1 MQNERLISEFTHQ
14 AASFNASPAMR
25 SAAALDAF
33 VEMLPTSSE
42 QAWLDVACGPGVVTR
57 ALARRVGSVV
67 GADLTPAMIEMAR
80 LESVGIANARFELAD
95 ASRLPFA
102 DGSFDG
108 AVTRFSMHHIPSPI
122 RIVREMARVVKPGG
136 WVAVSDHVT
145 SDDHAQA
152 AWHEEVERL
161 RDPSHWACLTPAGF
175 LALGEGLILERH
187 EIGELELDF
196 EDWLARGS
204 GSAQNREL
212 IEELVRRRPGGTDRW
227 RIDGAFLRTTNHRAL
242 WRRP

>member
-1 MQNERLISEFTHQ
+1 MQDERLVAEFTHQ
-14 AASFNASPAMR
+14 AGSFNAAPAMR
-25 SAAALDAF
+25 SAAALGSF
-33 VEMLPTSSE
+33 VEMLPTAPE
-42 QAWLDVACGPGVVTR
+42 QRWLDVACGPGLVTR
-57 ALARRVGSVV
+57 GLAPRVGSVLGV
-67 GADLTPAMIEMAR
+67 DLTPAMIETAR
-80 LESVGIANARFELAD
+80 AESVGIANARFELAD
-95 ASRLPFA
+95 ASRLPYP

-108 AVTRFSMHHIPSPI
+108 AVTRFSMHHIPLPR

-161 RDPSHWACLTPAGF
+161 RDPSHWACLTPAAF
-175 LALGEGLILERH
+175 LALGDGMVLEKH
-187 EIGELELDF
+187 EVGELELDF

-204 GSAQNREL
+204 GSAASRAL
-212 IEELVRRRPGGTDRW
+212 IEELVRVRPSGTDRW

-242 WRRP
+242 WRRL

>member
-1 MQNERLISEFTHQ
+1 VQDDRLVAEFTHQ
-14 AASFNASPAMR
+14 AASFNAAPAMR

-33 VEMLPTSSE
+33 LEMLPTAPDQS
-42 QAWLDVACGPGVVTR
+42 WLDVACGPGIVTR
-57 ALARRVGSVV
+57 ALAGRVGSIV
-67 GADLTPAMIEMAR
+67 GVDLTPAMVDAAR
-80 LESVGIANARFELAD
+80 RESAGVANARFELAD
-95 ASRLPFA
+95 ASRLPFP

-108 AVTRFSMHHIPSPI
+108 AVTRFSMHHIPVPG
-122 RIVREMARVVKPGG
+122 RIVREMARVVRSGG
-136 WVAVSDHVT
+136 WLAVSDHVT

-187 EIGELELDF
+187 EVGELELDW

-204 GSAQNREL
+204 GSDENRAL
-212 IEELVRRRPGGTDRW
+212 IDELVRQRPAGTDRW
-227 RIDGAFLRTTNHRAL
+227 RLDGGFLRTTNHRAV
-242 WRRP
+242 WRKP